1 MFYGFGPLKN
11 GFNVQYRFVQFAVLT
26 SISACVLLA
35 GAAGG
40 AEIAVRAEN
49 FTVPPSSGPLAHILV
64 RNSGDTTSA
73 VTVEPKF
80 PDGWRWTPKQ
90 RTVSI
95 EAGQTQRLAFAI
107 EKAADVESNR
117 YPIEIAILVGSNE
130 IVHRQTLVCASA
142 PYFKPKID
150 GKFKDWDDAIPAT
163 FTTKDKKTTVST
175 YWNKK
180 QFCLYVQVEEDELNS
195 YKKCA
200 AQIDAVQ
207 FAVGTSKA
215 TTPTS
220 PNSKAQRY
228 EFLLV
233 DSGKRDKCF
242 ALIKPDDEL
251 SVTQHQRPLD
261 PLEFKEAQLIV
272 KRKGRITSYE
282 CAIPFAAMPL
292 IRPDVGRQI
301 AFSILVHDGDG
312 TGVRDWGK
320 AAGLWPEQRNRF
332 AWCRWGS
339 ADWPGETLYDSKL
352 EWGLCSSKH

>member
-1 MFYGFGPLKN
+1 
-11 GFNVQYRFVQFAVLT
+11 VQYRFVQFVVLT
-26 SISACVLLA
+26 CVVGWVLLA
-35 GAAGG
+35 GAAVG

-49 FTVPPSSGPLAHILV
+49 FTVPPSSGPLTHILV
-64 RNSGDTTSA
+64 RNLGDTTSA
-73 VTVEPKF
+73 VTVEPKY

-90 RTVSI
+90 RTASI
-95 EAGQTQRLAFAI
+95 EPGQTQRLAFAI

-117 YPIEIAILVGSNE
+117 YAIEITIRSGSE
-130 IVHRQTLVCASA
+130 TKVHGQQIVCASA

-150 GKFKDWDDAIPAT
+150 GKFKDWADAIPAT
-163 FTTKDKKTTVST
+163 FTTKDKKTVVST

-180 QFCLYVQVEEDELNS
+180 QFCLYVQVEEDELSS
-195 YKKCA
+195 YKKGA

-207 FAVGTSKA
+207 FAVATSKA

-242 ALIKPDDEL
+242 ALIKPDQQL
-251 SVTQHQRPLD
+251 STALLQRPLD
-261 PLEFKEAQLIV
+261 PLEFKDAEVIV
-272 KRKGRITSYE
+272 KRKGRITHYE

>member
-1 MFYGFGPLKN
+1 MKD
-11 GFNVQYRFVQFAVLT
+11 GFNVQYRFVQFVVLT
-26 SISACVLLA
+26 CVAGWVLLA
-35 GAAGG
+35 GAAAG

-49 FTVPPSSGPLAHILV
+49 FTVPPSSGPVTHILV
-64 RNSGDTTSA
+64 LNLGDMTSA
-73 VTVEPKF
+73 VTVEPKY

-90 RTVSI
+90 RMVSI
-95 EAGQTQRLAFAI
+95 EPGQTQRLAFAI

-117 YPIEIAILVGSNE
+117 YAIEITIRSGSE
-130 IVHRQTLVCASA
+130 TKVHGQQIVCASA

-150 GKFKDWDDAIPAT
+150 GKFKDWADAIPAT
-163 FTTKDKKTTVST
+163 FTTKDKKTVVST

-180 QFCLYVQVEEDELNS
+180 QFCLSVQVEEDELNS
-195 YKKCA
+195 YKKGA

-207 FAVGTSKA
+207 FAVASSKA
-215 TTPTS
+215 TTATS

-233 DSGKRDKCF
+233 DSGKQDKCF
-242 ALIKPDDEL
+242 ALIKPGDEL
-251 SVTQHQRPLD
+251 SASQQQRPLE
-261 PLEFKEAQLIV
+261 PLEFKEAEVVV
-272 KRKGRITSYE
+272 KRQGRITHYE

-312 TGVRDWGK
+312 TGIRDWGK
-320 AAGLWPEQRNRF
+320 AAGLWPEQRNPF